1 MRYLL
6 IALFVLGCTKPGEK
20 TGIGAAAGGA
30 IGAGLGAIVGN
41 QVGNPGEGLVVGA
54 AVGAGAGALVAN
66 ALEAQDQA
74 SRQQDEAMERQEQL
88 IRAQRNQIDSMREG
102 SDVRASADIASPP
115 IAPLR
120 TGSNPTT
127 GVRGTSRAAPGDL
140 YLSTSPSSFNR
151 PTASMDSP
159 APALVSPQ
167 QLQTGFSS
175 VKRAESAPVIP
186 LRSEVV
192 PPKLAAPSSDIGSG
206 EVRASEVRAG
216 MKPLLETDIPVQNN
230 TVQKQTVRNEVNEKA
245 TADTVRKEVVSSA
258 GPVSSKVCTDA
269 KPEIDKAEKAQDA
282 GDKLFH
288 YRRAL
293 RICPEDAD
301 THVKIG
307 DLYLSLGRKE
317 DALFEY
323 EEAKK
328 LNSNF
333 PGITEKI
340 ESAR

>member
-1 MRYLL
+1 M
-6 IALFVLGCTKPGEK
+6 ALANRP
-20 TGIGAAAGGA
+20 A
-30 IGAGLGAIVGN
+30 ISGN
-41 QVGNPGEGLVVGA
+41 SFEP
-54 AVGAGAGALVAN
+54 ALPKQN
-66 ALEAQDQA
+66 QRESFSAQK
-74 SRQQDEAMERQEQL
+74 SET
-88 IRAQRNQIDSMREG
+88 
-102 SDVRASADIASPP
+102 ASA
-115 IAPLR
+115 
-120 TGSNPTT
+120 
-127 GVRGTSRAAPGDL
+127 
-140 YLSTSPSSFNR
+140 
-151 PTASMDSP
+151 M
-159 APALVSPQ
+159 
-167 QLQTGFSS
+167 
-175 VKRAESAPVIP
+175 P

-192 PPKLAAPSSDIGSG
+192 PSKLAAPSGDIVAGG
-206 EVRASEVRAG
+206 YGANEVRAG

-230 TVQKQTVRNEVNEKA
+230 TPQKETVRNDVNKKA
-245 TADTVRKEVVSSA
+245 TADTVRKEVVSSVGSA
-258 GPVSSKVCTDA
+258 SSQVCTDA
-269 KPEIDKAEKAQDA
+269 KPEVDKAEKAQDV

-293 RICPEDAD
+293 RICPDDAD